1 MAAPDPLSLEGLDQI
16 PDPLVTRAAA
26 PRAVPP
32 AVMPGAASPTR
43 AEHRRRALLAT
54 ALGVA
59 WLGASV
65 VRLGV
70 RADIGAPA
78 AAAPLAAWALT
89 LAMGLV
95 LVLRPGAR
103 GLPAGVRVV
112 QHALW
117 VVPAVYVIVAIL
129 AEPSQP
135 AGAGDPGWPAAST
148 CLVLAGLM
156 ALGPLAAAAL
166 IFARAF
172 PSASTWRGAA
182 VGALAG
188 LSGAIGIH
196 AHCPYQSWG
205 HLLMAHGPVIVVGAI
220 LGGLF
225 GRTRGRA

>member
-1 MAAPDPLSLEGLDQI
+1 MTLPDPLSLDGLDQI
-16 PDPLVTRAAA
+16 PDPAATVPRA
-26 PRAVPP
+26 AVPP
-32 AVMPGAASPTR
+32 ATMPTEASPTR
-43 AEHRRRALLAT
+43 AERRRRVLLAS

-59 WLGASV
+59 WLGAVV

-70 RADIGAPA
+70 RADISAPA
-78 AAAPLAAWALT
+78 VAAPLATWVLT
-89 LAMGLV
+89 LAMGLL
-95 LVLRPGAR
+95 LVLRPGPR
-103 GLPAGVRVV
+103 GLPPGVRAV

-117 VVPAVYVIVAIL
+117 IVPAVYVVVATL
-129 AEPSQP
+129 AARP
-135 AGAGDPGWPAAST
+135 AGEPGWAAGST
-148 CLVLAGLM
+148 CLVVAGLM

-205 HLLMAHGPVIVVGAI
+205 HLLMAHGPVIVVGAV